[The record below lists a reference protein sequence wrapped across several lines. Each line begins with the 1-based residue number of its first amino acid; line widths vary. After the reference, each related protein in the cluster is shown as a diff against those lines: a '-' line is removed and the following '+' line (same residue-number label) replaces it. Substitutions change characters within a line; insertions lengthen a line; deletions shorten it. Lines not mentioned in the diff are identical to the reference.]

1 MEFLPL
7 SLLGL
12 LSGISSGVFGI
23 GGGTIIVPS
32 LSMLGLDIR
41 HGIGISI
48 FQMIFA
54 SFFGSYLNYR
64 KNLIDFKVGV
74 MLGVGGIFGSSL
86 SGMILTH
93 SSTRSIY
100 IAFFCFTLFSF
111 IKYFF
116 GRKKTYTLQTLSPL
130 KKILILFFSGCIVGV
145 FASSL
150 GVGGGLLLAPLLG
163 YFLGLNSK
171 EVAPLALFFICF
183 SSLSGAFSLYN
194 ANLLQFQEGF
204 IVGVCSMIGVWIG
217 IHLITKLS
225 AQTHKIALAFIY
237 IASLTA
243 TLSKIIHL

>member
-1 MEFLPL
+1 MDFLPL

-32 LSMLGLDIR
+32 LSLLGLDVR

-54 SFFGSYLNYR
+54 SFFGSYLNCR
-64 KNLIDFKVGV
+64 KKLIDFRVGV
-74 MLGVGGIFGSSL
+74 VLGVGGIFGSSL
-86 SGMILTH
+86 SGVILTYA
-93 SSTRSIY
+93 STRSIY
-100 IAFFCFTLFSF
+100 IAFFLFTFFSF

-116 GRKKTYTLQTLSPL
+116 GSKKTYTLQILSSL
-130 KKILILFFSGCIVGV
+130 KKNIILFFSGCIVGV

-183 SSLSGAFSLYN
+183 SSLSGAISLYN

-204 IVGVCSMIGVWIG
+204 IVGICSMIGVWIG
-217 IHLITKLS
+217 IYLIAKLS
-225 AQTHKIALAFIY
+225 PQTHKIALACIY
-237 IASLTA
+237 IASMTA

>member
-7 SLLGL
+7 ALLGL
-12 LSGISSGVFGI
+12 LSGISSGIFGI

-32 LSMLGLDIR
+32 LSLLGLDVR

-64 KNLIDFKVGV
+64 KNLIDFKVGT
-74 MLGVGGIFGSSL
+74 MLGLGGILGSSL
-86 SGMILTH
+86 SGIILTYA
-93 SSTRSIY
+93 STRSIH
-100 IAFFCFTLFSF
+100 ITFFCFTLFSF
-111 IKYFF
+111 LKYFF
-116 GRKKTYTLQTLSPL
+116 GSKKTYTLQTLSPL
-130 KKILILFFSGCIVGV
+130 RKNIILFLSGCIVGV

-183 SSLSGAFSLYN
+183 SSLSGAVSLYN
-194 ANLLQFQEGF
+194 AHLLQFQEGF
-204 IVGVCSMIGVWIG
+204 IVGICSMIGVWIG
-217 IHLITKLS
+217 IYLIAKLS
-225 AQTHKIALAFIY
+225 PQTHKIALACIY
-237 IASLTA
+237 LASMSA
-243 TLSKIIHL
+243 TLYKIL

>member
-1 MEFLPL
+1 MDFLPL

-32 LSMLGLDIR
+32 LSLLGLDVR

-64 KNLIDFKVGV
+64 KKLIDFRVGV
-74 MLGVGGIFGSSL
+74 VLGVGGIFGSSL
-86 SGMILTH
+86 SGVILTYA
-93 SSTRSIY
+93 STRSIY
-100 IAFFCFTLFSF
+100 IAFFLFTFFSF

-116 GRKKTYTLQTLSPL
+116 GSKKTYTLQILSSL
-130 KKILILFFSGCIVGV
+130 KKNIILFFSGCIVGV

-183 SSLSGAFSLYN
+183 SSLSGAISLYN

-204 IVGVCSMIGVWIG
+204 IVGICSMIGVWIG
-217 IHLITKLS
+217 IYLIAKLS
-225 AQTHKIALAFIY
+225 PQTHKIALACIY
-237 IASLTA
+237 IASMTA